1 MDKKRSIAII
11 VFALEAVFSLL
22 FLVVSA
28 GTFAALMLMVEGSD
42 DQAENV
48 ILAVLGGLFIGAVL
62 FCIALVAISI
72 SGVIKAVKKCPAQ
85 AILNSQATLIAS
97 YLIVLTIIG
106 IFSLIAN
113 RPINPD
119 AVVSPPFIR
128 LSFIVV
134 ALVITIIS
142 MFLKYETKRK
152 AKCILLISAILM
164 CIALT
169 VGSSI
174 AAISLYALIFCFL
187 QLILPILYLIFKDD
201 DPDAYLKS
209 EKEREEAIEALIQLD
224 QDLREGYISDQE
236 YDTIRKQ
243 YIDKL

>member
-28 GTFAALMLMVEGSD
+28 GVFAALMLMVRGSD

-48 ILAVLGGLFIGAVL
+48 ILAVLRGLFIGAVL
-62 FCIALVAISI
+62 LCIVSFAISI

-97 YLIVLTIIG
+97 YLLVLTIIG
-106 IFSLIAN
+106 VFSLIAN

-119 AVVSPPFIR
+119 AVVSPSFIR
-128 LSFIVV
+128 LGFIVV

-142 MFLKYETKRK
+142 MFPKKRQ

-201 DPDAYLKS
+201 DPDAHLKS

-224 QDLREGYISDQE
+224 QDLRDGYISDQE

>member
-28 GTFAALMLMVEGSD
+28 GVFAALMLMVEGSD
-42 DQAENV
+42 DPDENV
-48 ILAVLGGLFIGAVL
+48 ILAVLRGLFIGAVL
-62 FCIALVAISI
+62 FCIVLVAISI

-85 AILNSQATLIAS
+85 AILNSQATFIAS
-97 YLIVLTIIG
+97 YLLVLTIIG
-106 IFSLIAN
+106 VFSLIAN

-119 AVVSPPFIR
+119 AVVSTPFIR
-128 LSFIVV
+128 LGFIVV

-142 MFLKYETKRK
+142 MFLKKRQ

-187 QLILPILYLIFKDD
+187 QLILPILYLISKDD

-236 YDTIRKQ
+236 YDAIRKQ

>member
-28 GTFAALMLMVEGSD
+28 GVFAALMLMVRGSD

-48 ILAVLGGLFIGAVL
+48 ILAVLRGLFIGAVL
-62 FCIALVAISI
+62 LCIVSFAISI

-97 YLIVLTIIG
+97 YLLVLTIIG
-106 IFSLIAN
+106 VFSLIAN

-119 AVVSPPFIR
+119 AVVNPSFIR
-128 LSFIVV
+128 LGFIVV

-142 MFLKYETKRK
+142 MFLKKRQ

-164 CIALT
+164 GIALT

-174 AAISLYALIFCFL
+174 AAISLYALIFCCL

-201 DPDAYLKS
+201 DPDAHLKS

-236 YDTIRKQ
+236 YDAIRKQ

>member
-28 GTFAALMLMVEGSD
+28 GVFAALMLMVEGSD

-48 ILAVLGGLFIGAVL
+48 ILAVLRGLFIGAVL

-85 AILNSQATLIAS
+85 AILNSQATFIAS
-97 YLIVLTIIG
+97 YLLVLTIIG

-128 LSFIVV
+128 LGFIVV

-142 MFLKYETKRK
+142 MFLKKRK

>member
-11 VFALEAVFSLL
+11 VFALEALFSLL

-28 GTFAALMLMVEGSD
+28 GVFAALMLMVRGSD

-48 ILAVLGGLFIGAVL
+48 ILAVLRGLFIGAVL
-62 FCIALVAISI
+62 LCIVSFAISI

-85 AILNSQATLIAS
+85 AILNSQATFIAS
-97 YLIVLTIIG
+97 YLLVLTIIG

-113 RPINPD
+113 RPINHD
-119 AVVSPPFIR
+119 AVVNPSFIR
-128 LSFIVV
+128 LGFIVV

-142 MFLKYETKRK
+142 MFLKKRQ
-152 AKCILLISAILM
+152 AKCILLISAILT
-164 CIALT
+164 CIAIT
-169 VGSSI
+169 AGSSI

-236 YDTIRKQ
+236 YDAIRKQ

>member
-28 GTFAALMLMVEGSD
+28 GVFAALMLMVRGSD

-48 ILAVLGGLFIGAVL
+48 ILAVLRGLFIGAVL
-62 FCIALVAISI
+62 LCIVSFAISI
-72 SGVIKAVKKCPAQ
+72 SGVIKAVKKGSAQ

-97 YLIVLTIIG
+97 YLLVLTIIG

-119 AVVSPPFIR
+119 AVASTPFIR
-128 LSFIVV
+128 LGFIVV

-142 MFLKYETKRK
+142 MFLKKTQ

-164 CIALT
+164 GIALT

-236 YDTIRKQ
+236 YDAIRKQ